1 MSSKI
6 ELLRNQVQTK
16 QAEANKKNTEI
27 QTARSEL
34 NKKKSEIERLKNR
47 LGQLPANAKAEEYA
61 TRKQLQTLQ
70 SEADAL
76 EFENILRM
84 EAERDSLQAEVKTA
98 QNTYDLAKGEIVAQS
113 LREEIRRYNQL
124 LMDTAECQ
132 KKILS
137 IFYTI
142 PHRIRSTMGREDA
155 LKIPRLRMA
164 DVIFTQPEFK
174 DQEPVRLFSM
184 REWAIEL
191 TGLGESLFNPGEL
204 EFHEPKE
211 W

>member
-6 ELLRNQVQTK
+6 ETLKTKVSTASADVEKKARELTGVRSKISRMKAELEKARQKRGYQLGNRELYEVEKQIRELESQIYNCETEELLKTG
-16 QAEANKKNTEI
+16 AE
-27 QTARSEL
+27 L
-34 NKKKSEIERLKNR
+34 DD
-47 LGQLPANAKAEEYA
+47 AKA
-61 TRKQLQTLQ
+61 TLK
-70 SEADAL
+70 
-76 EFENILRM
+76 
-84 EAERDSLQAEVKTA
+84 EVES
-98 QNTYDLAKGEIVAQS
+98 QYDLAKGEIVAQS